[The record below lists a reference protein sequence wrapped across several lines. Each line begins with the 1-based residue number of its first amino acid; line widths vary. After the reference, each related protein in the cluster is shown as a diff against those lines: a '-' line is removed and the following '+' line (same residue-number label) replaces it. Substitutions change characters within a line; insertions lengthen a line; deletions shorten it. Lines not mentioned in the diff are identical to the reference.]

1 MSGAQATR
9 LGRMFRGSLALPRRL
24 VRRPARALAIVGLL
38 AVIGLGCGIAGAYLW
53 ADYHV
58 RAARA
63 ELDRYHTS
71 KAIEH
76 LKASLRVWPHDAETL
91 ILAARASRRAGAFD
105 EAARCLERC
114 PPSHGKMEADL
125 VLERALLR
133 MERGE
138 LDGAN
143 RVRDDALKRGDP
155 ALSLVL
161 EAWAKGCLRMYRP
174 LEAEEAVKLWLE
186 RQPDNPQ
193 ALDIR
198 GQIRERQQM
207 PDDAI
212 ECYRLALAADAELD
226 EVRRHLCAALMQ
238 ENEFDEARPHL
249 EFLNR
254 RTAGDAVVKVHLAR
268 VHARMGQTKE
278 AESLLEEALALR
290 PEFAPALAERG
301 KLALQDGRTDE
312 AEQWLRR
319 AVVLE
324 PGDLPA
330 RYQLALCL
338 ERNDKTEEA
347 RQEQARLRALEADAQ
362 RLQEISTVKMQQD
375 PHNADLHYQA
385 GIIAL
390 RVGNSAEGL
399 RWLHSALR
407 ENPDHQETHNELM
420 KYYQSIRDFQK
431 AREHRAKL
439 RNPNKIEPR
448 S

>member
-1 MSGAQATR
+1 MSGALATR
-9 LGRMFRGSLALPRRL
+9 LGRMLRGSLALPRRL
-24 VRRPARALAIVGLL
+24 IRRPARALAIAGLL

-53 ADYHV
+53 AAYHV

-76 LKASLRVWPHDAETL
+76 LKAGLRVWPHDAETL

-105 EAARCLERC
+105 EAERCLERC
-114 PPSHGKMEADL
+114 PPLHGKMEADL
-125 VLERALLR
+125 VLERDLLR

-143 RVRDDALKRGDP
+143 RVRDEVLKREDP
-155 ALSLVL
+155 AIALVL

-174 LEAEEAVKLWLE
+174 FDAEEAVKQWLE

-198 GQIRERQQM
+198 GQIRELQQL

-226 EVRRHLCAALMQ
+226 DVRRHLCAALMQ
-238 ENEFDEARPHL
+238 QNEFDEARPHL

-254 RTAGDAVVKVHLAR
+254 RTAGDAVIEVHLAR
-268 VHARMGQTKE
+268 VRAQMGHTKE
-278 AESLLEEALALR
+278 AETLLDEALAQR
-290 PEFAPALAERG
+290 PDFAPALAERG

-312 AEQWLRR
+312 AEHWLQR
-319 AVVLE
+319 AVALE
-324 PGDLPA
+324 PGDLPS

-338 ERNDKTEEA
+338 ERNDKSEEA

-390 RVGNSAEGL
+390 RVGNVAEGL

-407 ENPDHQETHNELM
+407 ENPNHQETHRELM
-420 KYYQSIRDFQK
+420 KYYQSIRDFQSV
-431 AREHRAKL
+431 REHRAKL
-439 RNPNKIEPR
+439 RNANGIEPH